1 MRERAR
7 GGCLHNDSTCITDRT
22 GLAPGPGKVALMT
35 PHSPYPHR
43 TQELKEKTRDPSSL
57 SAEAKGCQRL
67 FFNNTEEYKFVP

>member
-1 MRERAR
+1 M
-7 GGCLHNDSTCITDRT
+7 HNDSTCITDRT

-43 TQELKEKTRDPSSL
+43 TQELKEKTRVPSSL
-57 SAEAKGCQRL
+57 SAEARGCQRL